1 MTEGQLS
8 VLAGAAAQWD
18 RLAGT
23 LSAEARASLA
33 RHLRASRA
41 ESGPQAREQALAA
54 AAALLR
60 PLLTGAGE
68 RLGTAPVVHGFTA
81 ADLAV
86 LVLDGHRMVGPVLG
100 AVRDRLLAEPALD
113 EAEVVARGGD
123 PCAPGLI
130 RLRGIDGRHRL
141 PLFQFEPEPAHRRG
155 PTLRPRVRTVNS
167 ALGAA
172 DDPWGVADWWLS
184 PNAWLGGARPAALLG
199 RDDEARIDEAAR
211 CLTEPEGD

>member
-1 MTEGQLS
+1 MTEGYLS
-8 VLAGAAAQWD
+8 VLAGAAAEWD
-18 RLAGT
+18 RLAST

-41 ESGPQAREQALAA
+41 EFGPQAREQALAA

-68 RLGTAPVVHGFTA
+68 RLGTVPVVPGFTA

-100 AVRDRLLAEPALD
+100 TVRDRLLAEPALE
-113 EAEVVARGGD
+113 EAEVRARGGD
-123 PCAPGLI
+123 PGVPGLI
-130 RLRGIDGRHRL
+130 RLRGIDGRHQL

-155 PTLRPRVRTVNS
+155 HALRSRVQTVNS
-167 ALGAA
+167 ALGVA

-199 RDDEARIDEAAR
+199 QDDEERIDEAAH
-211 CLTEPEGD
+211 CLTELEGD